1 MNLLVALANH
11 YLKTKKEY
19 KNVRKQEGIYQDIFI
34 KRN

>member
-1 MNLLVALANH
+1 MNLLVVLANH

-19 KNVRKQEGIYQDIFI
+19 KNVRKQDDIYQDVFI